1 MVAGTQGTVSFIGN
15 SPLLT
20 GSFSGLDTAAII
32 EASIAVKRIPIDRL
46 NNSISQNDTRIAA
59 FNEFKG
65 LLETLQSSV
74 NALRNPPGT
83 AGVLSNIFEQ
93 KSAFIS
99 SNTSTPATDILGATA
114 TNNAAHGTYE
124 IEVLQIAEAH
134 KVSGSTLADVS
145 TALGVTETLTVK
157 LAGAAAEKTA
167 TINIDATMTATDVV
181 FAINAVTGTTGIRAS
196 ALKIADNDYRIVFTA
211 EDTNKDIEVTGD
223 NGGATLNALGVSADN
238 GATYTTVLQASQP
251 AQLRLDGIATTIERD
266 SNEIDDLID
275 NVTLDLFK
283 EDTAN
288 NTIVTLEIEADL
300 SGVKAQIESFVTAY
314 NDVKLFLN
322 SQQVVTEE
330 GEVDASAILF
340 GDNLLRSLGRDLGT
354 DLADLVDGLD
364 STALATLRNVGIE
377 INEDGTLKIDS
388 GTLDSNLVDKLD
400 EVRDVFE
407 FSFEASSPDI
417 RLIARNELL
426 NVGDFTIVDP
436 GGAIDG
442 TNLQVGG
449 VDAFEVDGG
458 VLRGLTG
465 TIYEGMTLA
474 YTRDTSDAGAAAQ
487 NIDIS
492 TSLGIAE
499 RLYQRLDDYINQGD
513 GLITEEV
520 LRLTSQ
526 NEDYVD
532 EIESLEARLV
542 IFQNKLIEKYA
553 AMERAVAAAE
563 AAASQLEAFL
573 KGGDD

>member
-114 TNNAAHGTYE
+114 TNNAASGTYE
-124 IEVLQIAEAH
+124 IEVRQIAEAH
-134 KVSGSTLADVS
+134 KVSGSTLTGVS

-167 TINIDATMTATDVV
+167 TINVDATMTATDVV

-211 EDTNKDIEVTGD
+211 EETNKNIEITGD
-223 NGGATLNALGVSADN
+223 NGGAALGALGVSSDN
-238 GATYTTVLQASQP
+238 GVTYTTVLQASQP

-283 EDTAN
+283 EDMAN
-288 NTIVTLEIEADL
+288 GTIVTLEIESDL

-322 SQQVVTEE
+322 SQQVVSEE
-330 GEVDASAILF
+330 GEIDASAILF
-340 GDNLLRSLGRDLGT
+340 GDNLLRSLGRDLGI

-388 GTLDSNLVDKLD
+388 GTLDANLVDKLD
-400 EVRDVFE
+400 EVRGVFE
-407 FSFEASSPDI
+407 FGFEASSPDI

-458 VLRGLTG
+458 VLRGLAG

-474 YTRDTSDAGAAAQ
+474 YTRDTSDAAAPAQ

-553 AMERAVAAAE
+553 AMEQAVAAAE